1 MENRPGC
8 DQISCLLEAQLN
20 ACDEII
26 ALSLNEQQV
35 LLDRRSSAL
44 PEIVTA
50 KERCADHL
58 ADLQEAFRKALT
70 SWEASPEP
78 GSDVDALPPLSLRQ
92 LLPYLPL
99 EQQTRLET
107 LQQSLLSRT
116 RTLRVLNRAIALL
129 IKSSLAQAEAWLSLL
144 ADMTGQN
151 TAYDAGG
158 QVKIGDI
165 GGSQLLDHQA

>member
-1 MENRPGC
+1 MENRPDC
-8 DQISCLLEAQLN
+8 DQLSCLLEAQLK

-26 ALSLNEQQV
+26 TLSLNEQQV

-92 LLPYLPL
+92 LLPHLPL
-99 EQQTRLET
+99 EHQTRLET
-107 LQQSLLSRT
+107 LQQSLLSKT

-144 ADMTGQN
+144 TDMTGQN
-151 TAYDAGG
+151 AAYDASG

-165 GGSQLLDHQA
+165 GGSQLLDHRA